1 MLNRIVL
8 IGRLT
13 KAPELK
19 HTANGTAVTTFTLA
33 VDRFTKDETDFIP
46 IVVWRSQ
53 AESCAKYLDKGKLC
67 AVDGRLQIRNYEAN
81 DGKKRTVAEVV
92 ADNVRFLSPKG
103 DAVIDTYAG
112 PEQGEM
118 KPLDEIPF

>member
-1 MLNRIVL
+1 MLNRTIL

-13 KAPELK
+13 KKPELK
-19 HTANGTAVTTFTLA
+19 STANGTAVTTFTLA

-53 AESCAKYLDKGKLC
+53 AESCAKYLDKGKVC
-67 AVDGRLQIRNYEAN
+67 AVDGRLQIRSYEGT
-81 DGKKRTVAEVV
+81 DGKKKTVAEVV

-103 DAVIDTYAG
+103 DAVIDTYA
-112 PEQGEM
+112 EQEEGEM

>member
-1 MLNRIVL
+1 MLNRTIL

-67 AVDGRLQIRNYEAN
+67 AVDGRLQIRTYEAN
-81 DGKKRTVAEVV
+81 DGKKRTIAEVV

-103 DAVIDTYAG
+103 DAVIDTYADK
-112 PEQGEM
+112 EQGEM

>member
-13 KAPELK
+13 KKPELK

-33 VDRFTKDETDFIP
+33 VDRFTKDEADFIP
-46 IVVWRSQ
+46 IVVWRSS
-53 AESCAKYLDKGKLC
+53 AESCAKYLDKGKVC
-67 AVDGRLQIRNYEAN
+67 AVDGRLQIRTYEGT
-81 DGKKRTVAEVV
+81 DGKKKTVAEVV

-103 DAVIDTYAG
+103 DAVIDTYAE
-112 PEQGEM
+112 PEEGEM

>member
-1 MLNRIVL
+1 MLNRTIL

-67 AVDGRLQIRNYEAN
+67 AVDGRLQIRTYEAN
-81 DGKKRTVAEVV
+81 DGKKRTIAEVV

-103 DAVIDTYAG
+103 DAVIDTYAE

>member
-1 MLNRIVL
+1 MLNRTIL

-19 HTANGTAVTTFTLA
+19 HTANGTPVTTYTLA

-67 AVDGRLQIRNYEAN
+67 AVDGRLQIRTYEAN

>member
-67 AVDGRLQIRNYEAN
+67 AVDGRLQIRTYEAN
-81 DGKKRTVAEVV
+81 DGKKRTIAEVV

>member
-46 IVVWRSQ
+46 IVVWRAQ

-67 AVDGRLQIRNYEAN
+67 AVDGRLQIRTYEAN
-81 DGKKRTVAEVV
+81 DGKKRSIAEVV

-103 DAVIDTYAG
+103 DAVIDTYAE
-112 PEQGEM
+112 PEQEEM
-118 KPLDEIPF
+118 KPLDEIPY

>member
-33 VDRFTKDETDFIP
+33 VDRFIKNETDFIP

-53 AESCAKYLDKGKLC
+53 AESCAKYLDKGKVC
-67 AVDGRLQIRNYEAN
+67 AVDGRLQIRTYEDSKGN
-81 DGKKRTVAEVV
+81 KRIVAEVV

-103 DAVIDTYAG
+103 DAVIDTYAE
-112 PEQGEM
+112 PEEGEM

>member
-53 AESCAKYLDKGKLC
+53 AESCAKYLDKGKLA
-67 AVDGRLQIRNYEAN
+67 AVDGRLQIRTYEAN
-81 DGKKRTVAEVV
+81 DGKKRTIAEVV
-92 ADNVRFLSPKG
+92 AYNVRFLSPKR
-103 DAVIDTYAG
+103 DAVSDTYADK
-112 PEQGEM
+112 EQGEM

>member
-1 MLNRIVL
+1 MLNRTIL

-67 AVDGRLQIRNYEAN
+67 AVDGRLQIRTYEAN
-81 DGKKRTVAEVV
+81 DGKKRTIAEVV